1 MNNNTTNLYNQF
13 NSASNKG
20 IIWNLLLENNSFSNI
35 PDNKYNV
42 IKETFDKKV
51 GIMAE
56 QIDES
61 NDRLINLNKK
71 IISDMV
77 IYLSDIKQKYNSNSV
92 PELYNANDLS
102 QQRQKR
108 LNDELTS
115 KKNEFENLTKV
126 NIPETPDF
134 SDKLDTPIG
143 SEMEKMIAEQIA
155 LREQQLSNV
164 LNRQDTEEAKKWID
178 NNNDSIIK
186 LKIGDDIN
194 VDLDKNNISNSISP
208 KKQVSFLDD
217 LVSDT
222 ISNNNN
228 NNIQQSVDPN
238 NFMALLKKKG
248 PSAAGPSAA
257 GPSAAGPSAAGPSA
271 AGPSAEDTIR
281 PMIGNNNSISNDDN
295 NGIQQML
302 REILDKQNQI
312 LTLLQK

>member
-1 MNNNTTNLYNQF
+1 
-13 NSASNKG
+13 
-20 IIWNLLLENNSFSNI
+20 
-35 PDNKYNV
+35 
-42 IKETFDKKV
+42 
-51 GIMAE
+51 
-56 QIDES
+56 
-61 NDRLINLNKK
+61 
-71 IISDMV
+71 
-77 IYLSDIKQKYNSNSV
+77 
-92 PELYNANDLS
+92 
-102 QQRQKR
+102 
-108 LNDELTS
+108 
-115 KKNEFENLTKV
+115 
-126 NIPETPDF
+126 
-134 SDKLDTPIG
+134 
-143 SEMEKMIAEQIA
+143 MIAEQIA

-194 VDLDKNNISNSISP
+194 VDLDRNNISNSISP

-228 NNIQQSVDPN
+228 NIQQSVDPD

-257 GPSAAGPSAAGPSA
+257 GPSA
-271 AGPSAEDTIR
+271 EDTIR
-281 PMIGNNNSISNDDN
+281 PMLVNNNSISNDDN
-295 NGIQQML
+295 NSIQQML

>member
-228 NNIQQSVDPN
+228 NNNIQQSVDPN

-257 GPSAAGPSAAGPSA
+257 GPSAAGPSA
-271 AGPSAEDTIR
+271 EDAIR

>member
-257 GPSAAGPSAAGPSA
+257 GPSAAGPSA
-271 AGPSAEDTIR
+271 EDTIR

>member
-194 VDLDKNNISNSISP
+194 VDLDRNNISNSISP

-228 NNIQQSVDPN
+228 NIQQSVDPD

-248 PSAAGPSAA
+248 PSAAGPSA
-257 GPSAAGPSAAGPSA
+257 
-271 AGPSAEDTIR
+271 EDAIR
-281 PMIGNNNSISNDDN
+281 PIIGNNNSISNDDN

>member
-134 SDKLDTPIG
+134 SDKLDSPIG

-194 VDLDKNNISNSISP
+194 VDLDRNNISNSISP

-228 NNIQQSVDPN
+228 NIQQSVDPD

-257 GPSAAGPSAAGPSA
+257 GPSA
-271 AGPSAEDTIR
+271 EDTIR
-281 PMIGNNNSISNDDN
+281 PMLVNNNSISNDDN
-295 NGIQQML
+295 NSIQQML

>member
-257 GPSAAGPSAAGPSA
+257 GPSAAGPSA
-271 AGPSAEDTIR
+271 EDAIR

>member
-228 NNIQQSVDPN
+228 NNNIQQSVDPN
-238 NFMALLKKKG
+238 NFMALLKKK
-248 PSAAGPSAA
+248 GPSAA

>member
-61 NDRLINLNKK
+61 TDRLINLNKK

-77 IYLSDIKQKYNSNSV
+77 IYLSDKKQKYNSNSV
-92 PELYNANDLS
+92 PELYNATDLS
-102 QQRQKR
+102 EQRQKR
-108 LNDELTS
+108 LNDELS
-115 KKNEFENLTKV
+115 AKKNEFENLTKV

-134 SDKLDTPIG
+134 SDKLDSPIG

-194 VDLDKNNISNSISP
+194 VDLDRNNISNSISP

-222 ISNNNN
+222 VSNN
-228 NNIQQSVDPN
+228 NNIQQSVDPD

-257 GPSAAGPSAAGPSA
+257 GPSA
-271 AGPSAEDTIR
+271 EDTIR
-281 PMIGNNNSISNDDN
+281 PMLVNNNSISNDDN
-295 NGIQQML
+295 NSIQQML